1 MAAECDS
8 GLDGPASDGG
18 DAGTFAF
25 PNVAATFLAT
35 FFATGAG
42 ATAFLA
48 IAFFAGTNLAVTF
61 LAVAFF
67 AATILGSDLAAAS
80 AVDLDAALAEASS
93 SIRLYPR
100 CCTAKP
106 ISLACSRIGA

>member
-1 MAAECDS
+1 MTGRFWSIFLRLSVIFLSMAAECDS

-48 IAFFAGTNLAVTF
+48 IAFFAGTTW
-61 LAVAFF
+61 
-67 AATILGSDLAAAS
+67 
-80 AVDLDAALAEASS
+80 
-93 SIRLYPR
+93 R
-100 CCTAKP
+100 
-106 ISLACSRIGA
+106 